1 MNRRFSLRTPR
12 GSRIVSRMLMLTGF
26 AAAVSI
32 AACGEKL
39 ESGAGCPILCPTPDV
54 QLKDTT
60 VEAIAID
67 SSLSGFPVIGT
78 EQPLLLA
85 ARGDTLDT
93 RVIFRFDSISKSY
106 PHPSA
111 PADSI
116 VNHIDSAM
124 INVVLDTATIIG
136 VPGLPTTPVTLEMYD
151 VADAASDT
159 VAADYLPLFS
169 PAHLIGT
176 KTFAP
181 ESLARD
187 TISLPVAPAN
197 LLHKIVTGGR
207 FRVGVRLVSS
217 TSTQLRI
224 QSSSV
229 TGATL
234 RFKPAADTAV
244 NVALLSQT
252 PTDTALSTLRNNLED
267 YVITA
272 KNLAPRQPNT
282 IAVGSFPANRTY
294 MRFDLPSRIVD
305 SSTVVRAT
313 LYLTQ
318 VPMRNSANANDSIS
332 VYPFAITAGTVITD
346 IPRLMQLVNVTTLA
360 TDSLRIVP
368 SDSGQRRMEL
378 VNIVRV
384 WRNTKAEQTQRA
396 LVLVG
401 ANEGINPAIGAFFSS
416 TAADPSLRPRLQLT
430 YVPQVTLGLP

>member
-1 MNRRFSLRTPR
+1 MNRRFNLRNPR
-12 GSRIVSRMLMLTGF
+12 GTRMVSRILMLGGF
-26 AAAVSI
+26 AAAVSL

-67 SSLSGFPVIGT
+67 SSLSGFPVIGE

-93 RVIFRFDSISKSY
+93 RVIFRFDSLSKSY

-111 PADSI
+111 PADSF

-124 INVVLDTATIIG
+124 IRIVLDTTTITG
-136 VPGLPTTPVTLEMYD
+136 VSALPTNPVTLEMYD
-151 VADAASDT
+151 VGAAASDT
-159 VAADYLPLFS
+159 VASDFLPLFNPS
-169 PAHLIGT
+169 NLIGT

-181 ESLARD
+181 ESLAKD
-187 TISLPVAPAN
+187 TLFLPLSPTTV
-197 LLHKIVTGGR
+197 LQKIVSGSR
-207 FRVGVRLVSS
+207 LRVGVRLVSS

-224 QSSSV
+224 QSSTV
-229 TGATL
+229 AGATL
-234 RFKPAADTAV
+234 RYRPASDTAV
-244 NVALLSQT
+244 NVSLLSQT
-252 PTDTALSTLRNNLED
+252 PSDTSLTTLRTDLED

-282 IAVGSFPANRTY
+282 ISIGGFPGTRTY

-318 VPMRNSANANDSIS
+318 VPMRTSTSAQDSLTM
-332 VYPFAITAGTVITD
+332 YPFAITAGTVLTD
-346 IPRLMQLVNVTTLA
+346 IPRLLRLVNVNTLA
-360 TDSLRIVP
+360 SDSLRLVP
-368 SDSGQRRMEL
+368 SDSGQKRMEL
-378 VNIVRV
+378 VGIVRV
-384 WRNTKAEQTQRA
+384 WKNIKAEQTQRA

-401 ANEGINPAIGAFFSS
+401 GNESVNPATAAFFSS
-416 TAADPSLRPRLQLT
+416 SASDPSLRPRLQLT
-430 YVPQVTLGLP
+430 YVPFVTLGLP

>member
-1 MNRRFSLRTPR
+1 MFS
-12 GSRIVSRMLMLTGF
+12 GF

-60 VEAIAID
+60 IEAIAID
-67 SSLSGFPVIGT
+67 SSLAAFPAIGE

-106 PHPSA
+106 PHPGT

-116 VNHIDSAM
+116 INHIDSAM
-124 INVVLDTATIIG
+124 IKVVLDTATIAG
-136 VPGLPTTPVTLEMYD
+136 VPKLPTSPVTLEMYD
-151 VADAASDT
+151 VGDAASDT
-159 VAADYLPLFS
+159 VAADYLPLFNPS
-169 PAHLIGT
+169 HLIGT

-181 ESLARD
+181 ESLAKD
-187 TISLPVAPAN
+187 TLFLPLAPATV
-197 LLHKIVTGGR
+197 LQKIVSGSR
-207 FRVGVRLVSS
+207 LRVGVRLVST

-224 QSSSV
+224 ESSAS

-234 RFKPAADTAV
+234 RFKPASDTAV
-244 NVALLSQT
+244 NVSLLSKT
-252 PTDTALSTLRNNLED
+252 PADTALTTLRTDLED

-272 KNLAPRQPNT
+272 KNLATRLPST
-282 IAVGSFPANRTY
+282 IAVGGFPANRTY

-313 LYLTQ
+313 LFLTQ
-318 VPMRNSANANDSIS
+318 FPMRNSANATDSMAI
-332 VYPFAITAGTVITD
+332 YPFAITAGTVLTD
-346 IPRLMQLVNVTTLA
+346 IPRLMRLVNVNTLA
-360 TDSLRIVP
+360 TDSLRVVP
-368 SDSGQRRMEL
+368 SDSGSLRMEL
-378 VNIVRV
+378 VGIVRV
-384 WRNTKAEQTQRA
+384 WKNTKAEQTQRA

-401 ANEGINPAIGAFFSS
+401 ANEGMNPAISAFFSS
-416 TAADPSLRPRLQLT
+416 QAGDALRPRLQLT
-430 YVPQVTLGLP
+430 YVPRVTLGLP